1 MALEIKETLPYKG
14 IRKAMGKRMDQS
26 ATVPL
31 HYQGL
36 YLDVTNLIAFR
47 KKFNEENGVKC
58 SMNDFIIKAAGIS
71 LKRVPM
77 MNAMLH
83 YDENGNKDSIIVY
96 DSCNISVM
104 TASEK
109 GLVAPVVKDADKKT
123 VIEISEE
130 MKGMIQRANAGKL
143 SMDDV
148 SEGTFGI
155 TNIGKLNS
163 FDSVPRPF
171 PPEGSIMTACTAKK
185 MPVVVTDENGED
197 VIAIRTMMK
206 IVTGSDHR
214 ITDGVPLAVFMNSMK
229 ELLENPEM
237 LVK

>member
-1 MALEIKETLPYKG
+1 MLEIQETIPYKG
-14 IRKAMGKRMDQS
+14 MRKSMGKRMDQS

-31 HYQGL
+31 HYQGM
-36 YLDVTNLIAFR
+36 YIDVTELLAFR
-47 KKFNEENGVKC
+47 KRFNEEHGVKC
-58 SMNDFIIKAAGIS
+58 SMNDFIVKAAGLS
-71 LKRVPM
+71 LKKAPL
-77 MNAMLH
+77 MNAALH
-83 YDENGNKDSIIVY
+83 YNDKGEKDSIIVY

-109 GLVAPVVKDADKKT
+109 GLMAPVIKDADKKS

-130 MKGMIQRANAGKL
+130 MRAMVERANAGRL
-143 SMDDV
+143 TLDDV

-185 MPVVVTDENGED
+185 MPVVITDENGED
-197 VIAIRTMMK
+197 QIAIRTMMK

-229 ELLENPEM
+229 DYLENPNS
-237 LVK
+237 LID